1 VPTRRPRAYARRP
14 SRRPYTPPPAASS
27 GTRTT
32 DPALLV
38 WLAPDATELPPH
50 VHTADSERFR
60 TLRGELTV
68 VEEGGTNRLGPDE
81 EHTVEPGR
89 EHYFRNDTDGFVAFH
104 VELPWRK
111 TLETQFTSFGLDH
124 EGAFGG
130 SDAYGEPGFVYG
142 VVAGEYLREG
152 TTVAVAPRPVQRLLW
167 ATVGRIARVAGYRAV
182 DERCL
187 RDGVWERTVEQPE
200 LSSSTTCRRRLRSRR
215 STSRPPRPSATDCR
229 LRSPLAP
236 VADRDASGA
245 GLVLLAR
252 PAPARPAWA
261 ALEQPADGAG
271 DRRVDGEQEH
281 RQRREQERPE
291 PGDERHDRADERE
304 RQPHAADDQQYHEP
318 DRDRTPVSHTA
329 GWTTGEHELASGVH
343 RRRRAGSPRRS
354 GEFATGATPR
364 PTGRRVERERD
375 VAAVGTVP
383 IAVGA

>member
-1 VPTRRPRAYARRP
+1 MRTITTGRPLDGTGEPTDGPALELDPRGEAAELFRESP
-14 SRRPYTPPPAASS
+14 HALASS
-27 GTRTT
+27 PGTGMWSAILEGTEADSTT

-89 EHYFRNDTDGFVAFH
+89 EHYFRNDTGGFVAFH

-182 DERCL
+182 DERYL
-187 RDGVWERTVEQPE
+187 RDGFWERTVEQPE
-200 LSSSTTCRRRLRSRR
+200 L
-215 STSRPPRPSATDCR
+215 
-229 LRSPLAP
+229 
-236 VADRDASGA
+236 
-245 GLVLLAR
+245 
-252 PAPARPAWA
+252 
-261 ALEQPADGAG
+261 
-271 DRRVDGEQEH
+271 
-281 RQRREQERPE
+281 
-291 PGDERHDRADERE
+291 
-304 RQPHAADDQQYHEP
+304 
-318 DRDRTPVSHTA
+318 
-329 GWTTGEHELASGVH
+329 
-343 RRRRAGSPRRS
+343 
-354 GEFATGATPR
+354 
-364 PTGRRVERERD
+364 
-375 VAAVGTVP
+375 
-383 IAVGA
+383 